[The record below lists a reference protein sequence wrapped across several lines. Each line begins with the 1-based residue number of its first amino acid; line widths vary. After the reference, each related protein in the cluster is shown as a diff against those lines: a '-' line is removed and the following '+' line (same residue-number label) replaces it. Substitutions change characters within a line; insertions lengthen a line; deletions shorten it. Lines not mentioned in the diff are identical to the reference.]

1 MIKRIRDI
9 EQYLDR
15 EHPKVIGVAAAEDQ
29 DIMELVKEMEK
40 RSMARFILVGNSERI
55 SELIEKNNISKN
67 TVKILHAPDHGE
79 AAKTVVRLAK
89 SGQCHLIMKGNL
101 HTALFLKAV
110 LDKEQGLNAGKLLS
124 QITVYDKPGED
135 GIQLMTDCAMAIAPS
150 LEDKKAII
158 ENAVELMRCLG
169 YECPKVAL
177 LSALE
182 VINPRIPDTLDA
194 AVLSKMCERGQI
206 TNCIVDGP
214 LALDNAVSED
224 AARHKNIKSPVAG
237 RADILV
243 FPNLQTANCVFKSL
257 VFFAKMDTAA
267 VIMGTKVPVVMTSRT
282 DTVANKMLSIMF
294 SIYLSEKSA
303 DSHS

>member
-15 EHPKVIGVAAAEDQ
+15 KHPKVIGVAAAEDQ

-110 LDKEQGLNAGKLLS
+110 LDREQGLNAGKLLS

-158 ENAVELMRCLG
+158 EN
-169 YECPKVAL
+169 
-177 LSALE
+177 
-182 VINPRIPDTLDA
+182 
-194 AVLSKMCERGQI
+194 SK
-206 TNCIVDGP
+206 
-214 LALDNAVSED
+214 
-224 AARHKNIKSPVAG
+224 
-237 RADILV
+237 
-243 FPNLQTANCVFKSL
+243 
-257 VFFAKMDTAA
+257 
-267 VIMGTKVPVVMTSRT
+267 
-282 DTVANKMLSIMF
+282 
-294 SIYLSEKSA
+294 
-303 DSHS
+303 